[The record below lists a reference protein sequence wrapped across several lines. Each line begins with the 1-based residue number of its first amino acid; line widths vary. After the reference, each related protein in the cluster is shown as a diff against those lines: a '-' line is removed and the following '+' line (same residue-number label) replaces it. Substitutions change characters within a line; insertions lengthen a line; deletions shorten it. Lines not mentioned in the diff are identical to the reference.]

1 MSSWSSR
8 APRGYRPG
16 VKRLAL
22 AVAVASALFLVGLGR
37 AGLARAEN
45 VPGSTGSSDAML
57 AVAADG
63 SPRVAFAAADGSLVL
78 ATRAV
83 AGGWTEQTISGLPG
97 PRVLVVGL
105 AVAPSGSTVLLAED
119 PAAHWLALAEQSG
132 STWSVRTV
140 ATAPAGGLLGFG
152 GLALDHSGR
161 PLVAYAYELKTQKT
175 WLRLV
180 HEDATGRLV
189 GERVTRLGFPSSEVL
204 PAAAPVVLPSGAV
217 RVVEAYDSATIEW
230 ARTKN
235 HKDWIG
241 QLVYA
246 TALGSPAGVVAAAA
260 GPGQVWSAW
269 TELFPS
275 LSDTESEL
283 LLTLH
288 DKGETTTILSHHA
301 FLVSLALS
309 STGPEVGGDDYVDL
323 EGARTVFAGIV
334 ADAHGGSIE
343 LAGDLKGYD
352 IDAAGGRQYLL
363 VQPDGLDWY
372 RAAAAPATHVA
383 LSAAVQGAA
392 FALSGNVL
400 GPTGAPAAGTVQLW
414 RETSA
419 GAELLT
425 TLPLAADGSFS
436 YVDTPPVRP
445 LLYRAVYVDPA
456 SGLPLASLLR
466 TVLGG

>member
-1 MSSWSSR
+1 M
-8 APRGYRPG
+8 
-16 VKRLAL
+16 KRLAL
-22 AVAVASALFLVGLGR
+22 AVAIASALFLAGLSH

-45 VPGSTGSSDAML
+45 VPGSAGASDAML
-57 AVAADG
+57 AVAPDG

-78 ATRAV
+78 ATRSV
-83 AGGWTEQTISGLPG
+83 AGGWTEQAISGLPG
-97 PRVLVVGL
+97 SPVLVVGL
-105 AVAPSGSTVLLAED
+105 EVAPSGSTVLLAED
-119 PAAHWLALAEQSG
+119 PAAHWLALAEQRAG
-132 STWSVRTV
+132 GWSVRTV
-140 ATAPAGGLLGFG
+140 ARAPAGGLLGFG

-161 PLVAYAYELKTQKT
+161 PLIAYAYELKTRKT

-189 GERVTRLGFPSSEVL
+189 GERVTRLGFPSSDVL
-204 PAAAPVVLPSGAV
+204 PAAAPVVLLSGAV
-217 RVVEAYDSATIEW
+217 RVVEAYDSGTIEW

-241 QLVYA
+241 QFIYA
-246 TALGSPAGVVAAAA
+246 TALGTPAGVLASAADPS
-260 GPGQVWSAW
+260 GVWSAW

-275 LSDTESEL
+275 LDGNESEL
-283 LLTLH
+283 VLTLH
-288 DKGETTTILSHHA
+288 DQGETTTILSHHA

-309 STGPEVGGDDYVDL
+309 PSGPEVAGDDYVDL

-334 ADAHGGSIE
+334 ADTHGGSIE
-343 LAGDLKGYD
+343 LAGNLKGYD

-372 RAAAAPATHVA
+372 RAATPPATHVA

-400 GPTGAPAAGTVQLW
+400 GPSGAPAAGTVQLW
-414 RETSA
+414 RETQA

-445 LLYRAVYVDPA
+445 LVYRAVYVDPA
-456 SGLPLASLLR
+456 SGLPLASLFR

>member
-1 MSSWSSR
+1 M
-8 APRGYRPG
+8 
-16 VKRLAL
+16 KRLAL
-22 AVAVASALFLVGLGR
+22 VVAVASALFA
-37 AGLARAEN
+37 AGLSHTGVARAEN
-45 VPGSTGSSDAML
+45 VPDSAGASDAML

-78 ATRAV
+78 GTRS
-83 AGGWTEQTISGLPG
+83 GDGTWTEQTIAGLPG
-97 PRVLVVGL
+97 SRVLVVGL
-105 AVAPSGSTVLLAED
+105 AVAPSGATVLLAED
-119 PAAHWLALAEQSG
+119 PAAHWLALAEQRVG
-132 STWSVRTV
+132 GWTVRTV
-140 ATAPAGGLLGFG
+140 AKAPAGGLLGFG

-161 PLVAYAYELKTQKT
+161 PLIAYAYELKSTKT

-180 HEDATGRLV
+180 HEDSEGRLV
-189 GERVTRLGFPSSEVL
+189 GERVTRSGFPSSDVL

-217 RVVEAYDSATIEW
+217 RVVEAYDAATIEW

-235 HKDWIG
+235 RKDWIG
-241 QLVYA
+241 QFVYG
-246 TALGSPAGVVAAAA
+246 TALGSPAGVVKAAA
-260 GPGQVWSAW
+260 GPGGVWSAW

-275 LSDTESEL
+275 YDESQL

-288 DKGETTTILSHHA
+288 HLGETTTIVSHHA

-309 STGPEVGGDDYVDL
+309 ASGPEVAGDDYVDL

-334 ADAHGGSIE
+334 ADTQGNSVE

-352 IDAAGGRQYLL
+352 IDFAGGRQYLL

-372 RAAAAPATHVA
+372 RAAVAPTAHVT

-392 FALSGNVL
+392 FALSGNVQ
-400 GPTGAPAAGTVQLW
+400 GPSGTPVAGTVELW
-414 RETSA
+414 RETA
-419 GAELLT
+419 TGTELVT

-436 YVDTPPVRP
+436 YVDSPPVRP

-456 SGLPLASLLR
+456 SGLPLGSLLR